1 MKSVFFYGLFMDGD
15 ILKEKGL
22 NPLDSKLVY
31 LTEYG
36 LRIGE
41 RATLEYSKN
50 ERAFGSVM
58 QLLSEELE
66 ILYGD
71 KSVADYVP
79 LQVVT
84 TDMKGKSIEAISYIL
99 PMEKVSGSNR
109 EYANSLAILAKR
121 IGLPEDYIKEIEAWI

>member
-1 MKSVFFYGLFMDGD
+1 MDED

-41 RATLEYSKN
+41 RATLEYSKD

-58 QLLSEELE
+58 QLRSEELE
-66 ILYGD
+66 KLYSD
-71 KSVADYVP
+71 KSVVDYVP
-79 LQVVT
+79 LQVFT
-84 TDMKGKSIEAISYIL
+84 TDMQGKSIEAISYIL
-99 PMEKVSGSNR
+99 PMIKVSGSNR
-109 EYANSLAILAKR
+109 GYANSLAIAAKK
-121 IGLPEDYIKEIEAWI
+121 IGLPGDYIKEIEAWI